1 MAAIDND
8 TDQVIGVLVHYWHGK
23 IMMQAPDLTILH
35 HLALQLQKS
44 ISRPITGI
52 MGDNDQVTTVI
63 QVYALQNAEYNCDK
77 LTERYSLKLK
87 DLKFPILHQLVSY
100 EMVDVQKISY
110 DTLASWLK
118 AYEIESL
125 GAEENEAFNTHIATR
140 THEILQSNACWAL
153 LVDGIPVAL
162 SGFSAR
168 LPQTVQVGPV
178 WTPPAHR
185 NKGYARLLLALT
197 LQQAKT
203 RGVEQA
209 TLVTDTPAAIRVYQ
223 SLGFEKIGLHR
234 LAILRKSIFIS

>member
-52 MGDNDQVTTVI
+52 MGDNDQVATVI

-77 LTERYSLKLK
+77 LAERYSLQLK
-87 DLKFPILHQLVSY
+87 DLKLPILHQHVSY
-100 EMVDVQKISY
+100 EMVNVQKISY
-110 DTLASWLK
+110 DTLVSWLK

-125 GAEENEAFNTHIATR
+125 GAEDNEAFNTHIATR
-140 THEILQSNACWAL
+140 AQRILQSNAYWAL

-162 SGFSAR
+162 SGFNAR

-209 TLVTDTPAAIRVYQ
+209 TLVTDTPAGIRVYQ
-223 SLGFEKIGLHR
+223 SLGFEKIGLYR
-234 LAILRKSIFIS
+234 FAILRKPTFIS